1 MAMAQP
7 SCPDEA
13 LEIEIL
19 PPEPR
24 SDAAAILCD
33 CCRQKKPAFC
43 FDEDC
48 CGLCIDCLES

>member
-1 MAMAQP
+1 MAQP
-7 SCPDEA
+7 SCPAEA

-33 CCRQKKPAFC
+33 WCLQNKPAFF
-43 FDEDC
+43 FDEDF
-48 CGLCIDCLES
+48 CGVCIDCLES